1 METISKKAAKKL
13 RARERHNAM
22 YETSSHKGSTP
33 PPPTQ
38 LSEFPDINVQQEAAN
53 YYRSYQLRTAP
64 TLVVEAPANKSHIPA
79 PAPIPSRCSTGDET
93 VTATVHWSNP
103 ETVTLEQIDEN
114 TRRLLREWPKDNGTP
129 FPMEIL
135 EVLRNLKLKVLAR
148 DAERRHSETV
158 SVGINTTAPNTSVLD
173 QDLIFTSTNNS
184 VYPTTATADLWRK
197 TAKKAAKMAYQHE
210 YYGTV
215 LRTSVLTQS
224 RVQPV
229 TIITPAVSDPNAPI
243 PTPAL
248 IPTPTHSPSS
258 DPIAT
263 FELDTA
269 TPTLIPASATP
280 APAPNTTTDSST
292 AATTKTTTVA
302 MAATVESQYITRR
315 ASGET
320 KERMEERK
328 SDERQGSGVE
338 ITENT
343 RETEM
348 EREINEEEE
357 TEFAKEIRTQ
367 TGKDDATRCR
377 STPFDWATDVEES
390 LGPIPVPFV
399 DRAPDAASI
408 IGAAPSASKPRA
420 TMSLT
425 KPSANECRKGSN
437 EPPTRLIGPKA
448 APPTP
453 TKPDCTPP
461 KPTTAPSSSD
471 VAPCAVQTAE
481 NETARTVRNEGA
493 DDMSKVRTTSRNAG
507 EMCTPSASVKHN
519 TDKSRTP
526 IARTD
531 RVNPTP
537 AVSTQPALATTDNP
551 APAPAMGA
559 NPVTDTLPTA
569 SVPTSFVNR
578 APTEHASYTPITR
591 ANRANLSPSPV
602 IHSPQHSNS
611 PSPIT
616 PTIPAPIIHGPRDLS
631 GLQSGVR
638 NPWGSINHRRR
649 RFHPPR
655 DHLFSPAERLQP
667 TPDLFFKSRLQRSH
681 SYSHPRTQLD
691 PHSPVQ
697 LQPTAHIFQVIQHP
711 HGISPTKPKI
721 TKIIPTATTK
731 ILQNIH
737 AARCACGNIIPARRP
752 DCWSWRSR
760 DRSFR
765 RSFRSF
771 WDRERGRSHA
781 WGGHL

>member
-328 SDERQGSGVE
+328 SDERQGSGME
-338 ITENT
+338 RTENT
-343 RETEM
+343 REAGV

-367 TGKDDATRCR
+367 TNKDDVTRRR
-377 STPFDWATDVEES
+377 STPFDWATDVDES
-390 LGPIPVPFV
+390 FGPTPTSFV
-399 DRAPDAASI
+399 DRSPAERAS
-408 IGAAPSASKPRA
+408 
-420 TMSLT
+420 
-425 KPSANECRKGSN
+425 CF
-437 EPPTRLIGPKA
+437 
-448 APPTP
+448 
-453 TKPDCTPP
+453 
-461 KPTTAPSSSD
+461 
-471 VAPCAVQTAE
+471 
-481 NETARTVRNEGA
+481 
-493 DDMSKVRTTSRNAG
+493 
-507 EMCTPSASVKHN
+507 
-519 TDKSRTP
+519 P
-526 IARTD
+526 ITRTD

-537 AVSTQPALATTDNP
+537 SVSNQPALATTDNP
-551 APAPAMGA
+551 APVELYKSAPSSPG
-559 NPVTDTLPTA
+559 NPVTPPQPVREPPKPSVTPSNGDVALY
-569 SVPTSFVNR
+569 VPTPLLAHAPR
-578 APTEHASYTPITR
+578 ALLPG
-591 ANRANLSPSPV
+591 NKV
-602 IHSPQHSNS
+602 I
-611 PSPIT
+611 
-616 PTIPAPIIHGPRDLS
+616 
-631 GLQSGVR
+631 
-638 NPWGSINHRRR
+638 
-649 RFHPPR
+649 
-655 DHLFSPAERLQP
+655 LFA
-667 TPDLFFKSRLQRSH
+667 
-681 SYSHPRTQLD
+681 
-691 PHSPVQ
+691 V
-697 LQPTAHIFQVIQHP
+697 AV
-711 HGISPTKPKI
+711 TKVKCI
-721 TKIIPTATTK
+721 
-731 ILQNIH
+731 
-737 AARCACGNIIPARRP
+737 
-752 DCWSWRSR
+752 
-760 DRSFR
+760 
-765 RSFRSF
+765 
-771 WDRERGRSHA
+771 
-781 WGGHL
+781 